1 VALVV
6 ARGMSL
12 INKML
17 QDLDRRQALGT
28 GPEAGVLR
36 AGPVTTRHREWFW
49 RVVTFLLTVGVAW
62 VLWTAYQILPRPL
75 VTDAAFRA
83 AEQARV
89 RAPIAVKVQAPVV
102 PAVAEVVPAAPKQ
115 AEEPPPARQPPAAEA
130 LKLALEIETPVRE
143 PAAKAAPRARP
154 APPLAAAPAP
164 PVAAPAPVAAAEKKM
179 QTRVDKRERNA
190 PASAAE
196 GHFRR
201 AALLLSHG
209 RVSEAEAE
217 LAAALK
223 SDPSHVP
230 ARQAYVSLLLDQQ
243 RIAHARRLLEESL
256 AENPAQP
263 TFALAL
269 ARVHAALR
277 EYPKALEVLERAGP
291 EAAGM
296 PETQAMRGALLQRLG
311 RDEDAVRAFQDAIRG
326 APQPAATWVSLG
338 ISLEALGRR
347 PEAGDAYRR
356 ALAAGPLA
364 LEAREYAQDRV
375 RALQ

>member
-1 VALVV
+1 
-6 ARGMSL
+6 MSL

-28 GPEAGVLR
+28 GAEAGVLR
-36 AGPVTTRHREWFW
+36 AAPAAARHREWFW
-49 RVVTFLLTVGVAW
+49 RVVTLLLIIGVAW
-62 VLWTAYQILPRPL
+62 VLWIAYQILPRPL
-75 VTDAAFRA
+75 VSDAAFRA

-102 PAVAEVVPAAPKQ
+102 PAVAEVAPVAPQ
-115 AEEPPPARQPPAAEA
+115 EAQEPPPARQPPAAES
-130 LKLALEIETPVRE
+130 LKLALAIETPVRE
-143 PAAKAAPRARP
+143 PAAKP
-154 APPLAAAPAP
+154 AAPAP
-164 PVAAPAPVAAAEKKM
+164 RPRATAPAAAPTPPAEKK
-179 QTRVDKRERNA
+179 TSVDKRERNA

-201 AALLLSHG
+201 AVLLLSHG
-209 RVSEAEAE
+209 RLSEAEAE

-223 SDPSHVP
+223 SDPGHVP

-277 EYPKALEVLERAGP
+277 DYPKALEVLERAGP
-291 EAAGM
+291 AAGA
-296 PETQAMRGALLQRLG
+296 PEFQAMRGAVLQRLG
-311 RDEDAVRAFQDAIRG
+311 RDEEAVRAFEDAIRG
-326 APQPAATWVSLG
+326 APQPATTWVSLG
-338 ISLEALGRR
+338 ISLETLGRR
-347 PEAGDAYRR
+347 PEAADAYRK